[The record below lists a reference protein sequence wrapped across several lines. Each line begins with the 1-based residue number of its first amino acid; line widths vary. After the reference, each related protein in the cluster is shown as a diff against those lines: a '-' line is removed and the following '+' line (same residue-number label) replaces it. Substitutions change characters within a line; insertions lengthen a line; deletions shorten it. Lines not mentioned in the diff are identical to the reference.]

1 MLLDQSPILF
11 LALQHKAKSILF
23 TNSCILLIHLSIV
36 YSSILNVTL
45 EDLTNV
51 HHGLDKLKT
60 SMRITEEL
68 IYIMNTKMQEI
79 KQGLMMLK
87 NLLCIQLALSI
98 ISADHINLRIG
109 LQTMMKTYVSPHIVT
124 ISKLLKLLDDIS
136 VKSPGLS
143 FPPKLEFWYS

>member
-1 MLLDQSPILF
+1 
-11 LALQHKAKSILF
+11 
-23 TNSCILLIHLSIV
+23 
-36 YSSILNVTL
+36 
-45 EDLTNV
+45 
-51 HHGLDKLKT
+51 
-60 SMRITEEL
+60 MRITEEL

-87 NLLCIQLALSI
+87 NLLRIQLALSI